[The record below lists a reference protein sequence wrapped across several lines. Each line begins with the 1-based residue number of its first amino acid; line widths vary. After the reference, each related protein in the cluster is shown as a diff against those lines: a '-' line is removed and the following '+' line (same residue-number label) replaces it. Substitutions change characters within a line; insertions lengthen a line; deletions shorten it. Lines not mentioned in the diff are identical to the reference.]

1 MVRPPAAPRALH
13 FSDFRSTRIIKGIAS
28 SAQAD
33 NSSAL
38 LFFYFDFADASTHT
52 QESYLGSLALQLVK
66 EFSKALQ
73 ILQKFYSSRKWS
85 FLPVTPRGEALLLVL
100 KDMARRFL
108 QIHIIVDALDE
119 CPNLEPVLASIRL
132 MSEWSSRSIK
142 FSILSRRERV
152 IEQHMDEISPYRIQ
166 CKRKI
171 VDAYISLY
179 VQNQLHTT
187 LPFNM

>member
-1 MVRPPAAPRALH
+1 MLKPI
-13 FSDFRSTRIIKGIAS
+13 TRR
-28 SAQAD
+28 
-33 NSSAL
+33 L
-38 LFFYFDFADASTHT
+38 YFFFTSILQTHPHT

-85 FLPVTPRGEALLLVL
+85 FLPVTPRGEALFLVL